1 MRVPASSYFTSP
13 DPFFSAGVSSSLPEQ
28 LDQIL
33 AVVTLALKRVSSS
46 HRTEIQRQI
55 KHDAHLEEQRI
66 QKAHKRQ
73 GIIHG
78 TWHDGRL
85 DCVAGNGIMSE
96 LGVGD
101 ECFELAHSINA
112 IWPEEEEAMGTEN
125 EKAFKKYKAQN
136 SMDVTNSLP
145 IIVIKNY
152 TANFG
157 SITKEALLEA
167 LAQWGAKLIENKV
180 NK

>member
-1 MRVPASSYFTSP
+1 
-13 DPFFSAGVSSSLPEQ
+13 
-28 LDQIL
+28 
-33 AVVTLALKRVSSS
+33 
-46 HRTEIQRQI
+46 
-55 KHDAHLEEQRI
+55 
-66 QKAHKRQ
+66 
-73 GIIHG
+73 
-78 TWHDGRL
+78 
-85 DCVAGNGIMSE
+85 MSE

>member
-1 MRVPASSYFTSP
+1 M
-13 DPFFSAGVSSSLPEQ
+13 PEQ

-46 HRTEIQRQI
+46 HRFEIQRQI
-55 KHDAHLEEQRI
+55 KHHTHLEEQRI
-66 QKAHKRQ
+66 QKAHKHQ
-73 GIIHG
+73 AVIHG

-101 ECFELAHSINA
+101 ECFEPANSIYD
-112 IWPEEEEAMGTEN
+112 ILPEEEEAMLTEN
-125 EKAFKKYKAQN
+125 EKVFKKHKAQN
-136 SMDVTNSLP
+136 AMDITNSLP
-145 IIVIKNY
+145 IVVIKNY
-152 TANFG
+152 TANSG
-157 SITKEALLEA
+157 SSTKEALLEA
-167 LAQWGAKLIENKV
+167 LAQWAAKLIENQV

>member
-1 MRVPASSYFTSP
+1 LT
-13 DPFFSAGVSSSLPEQ
+13 PFLAGVSSSLPEQ

-46 HRTEIQRQI
+46 RRNEIQRQI

-66 QKAHKRQ
+66 QRAHKLQ
-73 GIIHG
+73 AIIHG

-101 ECFELAHSINA
+101 ECFELANSVNA
-112 IWPEEEEAMGTEN
+112 MSPEEEEALGTEN
-125 EKAFKKYKAQN
+125 EKAFKRRKAQN
-136 SMDVTNSLP
+136 SIDITNSLP

-152 TANFG
+152 TASFG
-157 SITKEALLEA
+157 SSTKEALLEA
-167 LAQWGAKLIENKV
+167 LAQWAAKLIENKV
-180 NK
+180 NNLKAPTK